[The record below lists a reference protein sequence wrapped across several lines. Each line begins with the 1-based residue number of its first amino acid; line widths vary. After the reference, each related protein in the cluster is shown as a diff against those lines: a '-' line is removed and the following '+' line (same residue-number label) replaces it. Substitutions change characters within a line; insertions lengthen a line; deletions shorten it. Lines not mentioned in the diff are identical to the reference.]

1 MMGTVLDN
9 FIVLLRNVFILEL
22 RAYFILF
29 STIMPESDMKQQT
42 IWYFISAF
50 LAKSLGPPRKKWT
63 FSVFVFTGCMVLTYS
78 STSLLQSLLF
88 THKGRAFIFTL
99 MVIFK

>member
-29 STIMPESDMKQQT
+29 STIMSESDMKQQT

-50 LAKSLGPPRKKWT
+50 LAKSLGLPRKK
-63 FSVFVFTGCMVLTYS
+63 
-78 STSLLQSLLF
+78 
-88 THKGRAFIFTL
+88 
-99 MVIFK
+99 